1 MICYEMIR
9 KNSLLNIPLVDKH
22 LLTTCYVLHSKLT
35 QRQGTDGKIKKKKKK
50 GRGIEQANTSTQRN
64 RDRRW
69 EGHNLGSRMGNFGGD
84 QRWTLRRGEKETEL
98 KNQRGE
104 EASRE

>member
-35 QRQGTDGKIKKKKKK
+35 QRQGTDGKIKKKKK
-50 GRGIEQANTSTQRN
+50 GARN
-64 RDRRW
+64 RASK
-69 EGHNLGSRMGNFGGD
+69 HFH
-84 QRWTLRRGEKETEL
+84 TKEP
-98 KNQRGE
+98 
-104 EASRE
+104 